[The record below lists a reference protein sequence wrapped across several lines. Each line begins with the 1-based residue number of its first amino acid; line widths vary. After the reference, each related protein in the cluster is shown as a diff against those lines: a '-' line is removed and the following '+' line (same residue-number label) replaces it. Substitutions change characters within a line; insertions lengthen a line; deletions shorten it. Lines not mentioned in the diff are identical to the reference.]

1 MIDRQRILAL
11 AQQSRPRAE
20 ARELAVD
27 QLLALTLLRTENA
40 PLARPIAW
48 SAALCD
54 SLGEER
60 PPTQERAAQVCATCP
75 ISEPCRTAVT
85 IGMPESA
92 RAWRER
98 LSGGL
103 SLTA

>member
-1 MIDRQRILAL
+1 MIDKQRILAL

-27 QLLALTLLRTENA
+27 QLLTLNLLHAQDA

-54 SLGEER
+54 RRDEVGAASREE
-60 PPTQERAAQVCATCP
+60 AARVCATCP
-75 ISEPCRTAVT
+75 ISESCRSAVVA
-85 IGMPESA
+85 GMPESA

-98 LSGGL
+98 LGGGL
-103 SLTA
+103 SLIA